1 MSTRRDFLLAT
12 GAFALGPGLATR
24 MTQAFD
30 PAAPPAPRP
39 SADAA
44 VGTAALQ
51 GVGVQLYMLRN
62 QMRQDPERTL
72 ARIAE
77 LGFTEIEWWGEWGRT
92 PAQLR
97 AALQANGLRAPS
109 AHYGLDALQPDRI
122 GRTLETAAAMGHGTL
137 IVASTNAAEN
147 GTLDAWKRTAG
158 IISDAGRAGRSAG
171 IRTSYHNHD
180 YEFQPLAG
188 SDRVEIF
195 LAETDAAV
203 VDFELDCYWAFK
215 AGKDPVALL
224 RRHASR
230 ITMLHLKDSAG
241 GPAHEQR
248 DVGAGVMDWRAILT
262 AARAGRVT
270 NVYVEHD
277 NPADAWATAAAGR
290 AHLRTL
296 GL

>member
-39 SADAA
+39 SVDAA
-44 VGTAALQ
+44 AGTAALQ

>member
-39 SADAA
+39 SADAVA
-44 VGTAALQ
+44 GTAALQ

-72 ARIAE
+72 AQIAE

-248 DVGAGVMDWRAILT
+248 DVGAGVMDWRAILA

>member
-30 PAAPPAPRP
+30 PAAPPAPRR
-39 SADAA
+39 SADAVA
-44 VGTAALQ
+44 GAAALQ

>member
-30 PAAPPAPRP
+30 PAAPPVPRP

-44 VGTAALQ
+44 AGTAALQ

-158 IISDAGRAGRSAG
+158 IISEAGRAGRSAG

-215 AGKDPVALL
+215 AGRIRSPCCGGTRA
-224 RRHASR
+224 ASR
-230 ITMLHLKDSAG
+230 CSTSRIPRAAPRTSSATSA
-241 GPAHEQR
+241 PA
-248 DVGAGVMDWRAILT
+248 
-262 AARAGRVT
+262 
-270 NVYVEHD
+270 
-277 NPADAWATAAAGR
+277 
-290 AHLRTL
+290 
-296 GL
+296 

>member
-30 PAAPPAPRP
+30 AAAPPVPRP

-44 VGTAALQ
+44 AGTAALQ

-158 IISDAGRAGRSAG
+158 IISEAGRAGRSAG

>member
-30 PAAPPAPRP
+30 PAAPPAPRR
-39 SADAA
+39 SADAVA
-44 VGTAALQ
+44 GAAALQ

-248 DVGAGVMDWRAILT
+248 DVGAGVMDWRAILA

>member
-158 IISDAGRAGRSAG
+158 IISEAGRAGRSAG

-224 RRHASR
+224 RRHANR

>member
-1 MSTRRDFLLAT
+1 MPSRRDFLLAS
-12 GAFALGPGLATR
+12 GALALGPTFASR
-24 MTQAFD
+24 MTDALVPMPSD
-30 PAAPPAPRP
+30 AAPVPAAP
-39 SADAA
+39 
-44 VGTAALQ
+44 LQ

-137 IVASTNAAEN
+137 IVASTSAAEN

-158 IISDAGRAGRSAG
+158 IITEAGRAGRSAG

-195 LAETDAAV
+195 LAETDPAV

-224 RRHASR
+224 RRHANR

-248 DVGAGVMDWRAILT
+248 DVGAGVMDWRAVLA

>member
-39 SADAA
+39 SVDAA
-44 VGTAALQ
+44 AGTAALQ

-158 IISDAGRAGRSAG
+158 IISEAGRAGRSAG

>member
-30 PAAPPAPRP
+30 PAAPPAPRL

-109 AHYGLDALQPDRI
+109 AHYGLDALQPYRI

>member
-1 MSTRRDFLLAT
+1 MSSRRDFLMTT
-12 GAFALGPGLATR
+12 GALALGPALGSSL
-24 MTQAFD
+24 F
-30 PAAPPAPRP
+30 AAHASPAP
-39 SADAA
+39 
-44 VGTAALQ
+44 LQ

-62 QMRQDPERTL
+62 QMRENPERTL

-109 AHYGLDALQPDRI
+109 AHYGLDALTPERI
-122 GRTLETAAAMGHGTL
+122 GRTLETAVAMGHGTL
-137 IVASTNAAEN
+137 IVASTTNAEN

-158 IISDAGRAGRSAG
+158 LISEAGRAGRSAG

-180 YEFQPLAG
+180 YEFQPLAE

-195 LAETDAAV
+195 LAETDPAV
-203 VDFELDCYWAFK
+203 VDFELDCFWAFK

-224 RRHASR
+224 RRHANR

-248 DVGAGVMDWRAILT
+248 DVGAGVMDWRAVLA

>member
-44 VGTAALQ
+44 AGTAALQ